1 MRGSRC
7 RRKEQTPGSSAAPW
21 ESTASR
27 GEKRASSLPMCD
39 TQSSEKAAAQNSPVD
54 TSQKAAAPDT
64 ASRYT
69 AQT

>member
-1 MRGSRC
+1 
-7 RRKEQTPGSSAAPW
+7 
-21 ESTASR
+21 
-27 GEKRASSLPMCD
+27 MCD

-54 TSQKAAAPDT
+54 TSQNAAAPDT